1 MFSNLISGAFSYLQH
16 LMRQES
22 LIRRKVEAA
31 GNFFFIN
38 FIKHAYFCLFM
49 WAVIIVFHDKLFNFL
64 FKEDLEVPLFGFIF
78 LLINN
83 P

>member
-31 GNFFFIN
+31 GNFFLYKLYKACIFLPV
-38 FIKHAYFCLFM
+38 YVS
-49 WAVIIVFHDKLFNFL
+49 VIIVFHDKLFNFL
-64 FKEDLEVPLFGFIF
+64 FKEDLEAPPFRLHLSVDK
-78 LLINN
+78 
-83 P
+83 